1 MQVTVTFTYE
11 ADPANYHNST
21 PEAMARFDE
30 ISYRGNTE
38 ALLEHIAS
46 VPYGISIK
54 VSEKFDKL
62 PTTG

>member
-1 MQVTVTFTYE
+1 
-11 ADPANYHNST
+11 
-21 PEAMARFDE
+21 MARFDE